1 MSDKIK
7 LSDLAKSRML
17 AWVNAL
23 RSDEYTQCQ
32 NMLEFREFE
41 NSPANNCCLGVLC
54 RVAMADGLKL
64 DIQQL
69 PGGSAIISGYVTRFD
84 ENMSSAPLAVLG
96 WLLDHEHP
104 TNYLSLLDQNVLIKM
119 NDMEG
124 KDFHEI
130 ADYLCEIYDLDG

>member
-7 LSDLAKSRML
+7 LSDPAKSRML

-32 NMLEFREFE
+32 HMLEFREFE
-41 NSPANNCCLGVLC
+41 NSPADNCCLGVLC

-64 DIQQL
+64 DTQQV
-69 PGGSAIISGYVTRFD
+69 PGSNVNISGYATRFD
-84 ENMSSAPLAVLG
+84 ENTSSAPIAVLG
-96 WLLDHEHP
+96 WLLDHEQP
-104 TNYLSLLDQNVLIKM
+104 TNYGLLLDQNALIKM